1 MTYKRLVDLDEPGI
15 NPHAH
20 SRLTDRERSEQLLD
34 KTYALESLQRTAQEQ
49 LAGLGYSDWVIGFES
64 TAEIAAVEQQPV
76 AATNYELSGKRICP
90 EGRHCSVL
98 VQVQAEP
105 TAVLEPA
112 SEHHLRTMA
121 HPRVSCPG
129 ELCALKRTLPD
140 LHAHCHVPAGT
151 QRGTL
156 DRPVN
161 CESLPLRIVLAT
173 PDRSGFSKVLCDG
186 LMALCLLLP

>member
-1 MTYKRLVDLDEPGI
+1 M
-15 NPHAH
+15 
-20 SRLTDRERSEQLLD
+20 
-34 KTYALESLQRTAQEQ
+34 
-49 LAGLGYSDWVIGFES
+49 IGFES
-64 TAEIAAVEQQPV
+64 TAEIAAVEQEPV
-76 AATNYELSGKRICP
+76 VATNYKLSGKRICP
-90 EGRHCSVL
+90 EGRHCSVT

-105 TAVLEPA
+105 TAVLDPA

-140 LHAHCHVPAGT
+140 LYAHCHVPAGT

-156 DRPVN
+156 DRQVN
-161 CESLPLRIVLAT
+161 CESLPLRAGGGRITKYCAGNSGSV
-173 PDRSGFSKVLCDG
+173 GFSKVMCDG